1 MDFIRDVFS
10 VPFGYLIGFFYEISN
25 NYILSLLL
33 MTLCV
38 KLILLPSSIKQQ
50 KGMVKTQRMQPK
62 LKRIK
67 EKYAGNQQKINE
79 ATQELYAKEGYSSMT
94 GGCLPMLIQFPIMIG
109 VYSVNYKLLS
119 YVLRIEESA
128 LNVIKDAGRTLEAY
142 TSLIGKNGDRKNAE
156 YRLESLII
164 EHFDTLVNEGK
175 LNGVSNDVIARI
187 DTFIENFQLFGID
200 LSRTPDTGM
209 PITDLL
215 WLIPIFTG
223 ITSLMMGV
231 YTWMRQKKTNP
242 EMANNPSM
250 GCMSLMTPAMSVWF
264 SFMFPASVG
273 VYIIISSL
281 LSFIQML
288 ITNKIYSPKKLLAK
302 AMIDET
308 INRRAREKI
317 LKNVA
322 DTLDDNN
329 TEV

>member
-50 KGMVKTQRMQPK
+50 KGMIKTQRMQPK

-142 TSLIGKNGDRKNAE
+142 TSLISKNGDTTNAE

-175 LNGVSNDVIARI
+175 LSGVSGDVLLKIE
-187 DTFIENFQLFGID
+187 TFIEKFQLFGVD
-200 LSRTPDTGM
+200 LSRTPDTKMGA
-209 PITDLL
+209 DLL
-215 WLIPIFTG
+215 WLIPILTG
-223 ITSLMMGV
+223 VTSLMMGV

-302 AMIDET
+302 SMIDET